1 MLLLSVRACDELA
14 YNCRLAVRLF
24 TGKHSPDEPNTMKR
38 PRRPDAVGPVTTLGT
53 LLLPSLLLLP
63 PIGLAA
69 SHDRRFP
76 MLFSMRSES

>member
-14 YNCRLAVRLF
+14 YSWRLTVRLF
-24 TGKHSPDEPNTMKR
+24 TGRHSPDEPNTMNR

-53 LLLPSLLLLP
+53 LLPPSLLLLP
-63 PIGLAA
+63 PIGLATNQ
-69 SHDRRFP
+69 DRRLS